1 MQTLLE
7 YLFETGVLEHGTKE
21 EIEEAKKEY
30 RRRYSKAKQ
39 KEFRE
44 ENVRK
49 EIILTKKE
57 FSVLYKA
64 AKKHKM
70 KLAPFIKKA
79 ALSQVEEKYL
89 LPSDSMV
96 QELELA
102 IRRIG
107 NNVNQL
113 VRYAHQNNYLP
124 KETIT
129 EIQNQLNKLEEKISM
144 AFREPPS
151 IHHLVE
157 FAVKKHPELVEQLEA
172 LLSKYKQK

>member
-1 MQTLLE
+1 MQTLLK

-30 RRRYSKAKQ
+30 RRKYSKEKQ

-44 ENVRK
+44 KNVRK
-49 EIILTKKE
+49 EIILTRKE
-57 FSVLYKA
+57 FSVLCKA
-64 AKKHKM
+64 AKKHKI
-70 KLAPFIKKA
+70 KLAPFIKQA
-79 ALSQVEEKYL
+79 ALAQVAEKYL
-89 LPSDSMV
+89 LPSDSVV

-124 KETIT
+124 KETIA
-129 EIQNQLNKLEEKISM
+129 EIQNQLNELEGKISK
-144 AFREPPS
+144 AFREPLKV
-151 IHHLVE
+151 HHLVE
-157 FAVKKHPELVEQLEA
+157 FAIKKHPELVEQLEN